1 MKKLLLMI
9 LVISVAANVALAG
22 DNAKPITKAG
32 NAALMFNLGG
42 LANLSAGNYE
52 GGLGFKY
59 YIANDF
65 AVRLG
70 LGFSTSSSTDKNPS
84 TVTPLP
90 ATVLSESKL
99 TSTTFT
105 VAPGIQYNIAKSNA
119 VVAYVGGQAS
129 ISTTSQER
137 EGNSVGF
144 GVGYTS
150 GAKYK
155 ESGTVFGVAAFVGA
169 EWFPWDNISFAGEY
183 RIGFVSGTGKIESTV
198 PAPGTSTSVDKP
210 SSTVIG
216 ISSANAA
223 CLTLS
228 VFI

>member
-1 MKKLLLMI
+1 MKKLLLTI
-9 LVISVAANVALAG
+9 LAISVAVNVALAG

-42 LANLSAGNYE
+42 LANLSVGNYE

-70 LGFSTSSSTDKNPS
+70 LGFSMTSSTDKNP
-84 TVTPLP
+84 TTTPLP

-99 TSTTFT
+99 SSTTFT

-119 VVAYVGGQAS
+119 VVAYVGGQVS
-129 ISTTSQER
+129 IATTSQER
-137 EGNSVGF
+137 DGNSVGF
-144 GVGYTS
+144 GVGFTN

-155 ESGTVFGVAAFVGA
+155 ESGTIFGVAAFVGA

-183 RIGFVSGTGKIESTV
+183 RIGFVSGSGKIESTV

-223 CLTLS
+223 SLTLS